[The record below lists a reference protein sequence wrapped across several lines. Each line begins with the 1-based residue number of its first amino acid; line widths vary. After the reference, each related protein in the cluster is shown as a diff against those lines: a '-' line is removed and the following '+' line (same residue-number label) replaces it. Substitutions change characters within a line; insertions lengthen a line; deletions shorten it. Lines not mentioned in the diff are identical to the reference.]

1 MTALICNNPSE
12 ITGYFQLFMTDVTAL
27 TLLCFVAT
35 PPISIKLSVSH
46 CFDILTS
53 CSALLPVPQ
62 SPAQVCYSAPVENEL
77 KMPPQL
83 HSLCF
88 SGLVQLDCLQV
99 QE

>member
-1 MTALICNNPSE
+1 
-12 ITGYFQLFMTDVTAL
+12 MTDVTAL
-27 TLLCFVAT
+27 TLQCLVAA
-35 PPISIKLSVSH
+35 PPICIKLSVSH
-46 CFDILTS
+46 CFDTLISQL
-53 CSALLPVPQ
+53 PQ

-88 SGLVQLDCLQV
+88 SGLVQLDDLQV